1 MRRRSQPALPCRRAP
16 RAAAVAWAAALLAPM
31 LAWPALAA
39 CVDEDRFDL
48 GNGQAAAGAAA
59 VEPADPRAAL
69 QAMVRDAQE
78 RSQSVGAARLL
89 AEAAEQDTEE
99 ARAAK
104 KPYAALN
111 VGVGPA
117 AAVLRSTTEAT
128 PIQLR
133 GNLNL
138 SQIFYDGGRTDRLV
152 DWRGQLAEAAR
163 YGQQS
168 VQEQLALNTVSL
180 AFERSRYRMHAL
192 VYRQYVRKMSCLVQA
207 LEQIVA
213 ADKGRLSE
221 LVQAQKSLKQAEL
234 SVVQAASQARQV
246 EVRLRRLVG
255 DGLPSAEGLAS
266 LLIQVPELPTL
277 LAESERSSEIS
288 QLLAQS
294 KAMNEYARALEAGN
308 KPQLSWTIGGGATGN
323 FGGNLIGPAAGA
335 LTAGVTITVPLLSP
349 GIDASVDAARKR
361 AQAAA
366 LQRSDAIDN
375 RKARINESHEQALL
389 AFDRVRRV
397 GDVLRDSERVRSFT
411 LQQWQQL
418 GKRSLFDVMGAE
430 GDHYS
435 LRIAHVDALH
445 DGQQMNAILLS
456 LGPGVSSWL
465 R

>member
-1 MRRRSQPALPCRRAP
+1 VSTKTISTSALD
-16 RAAAVAWAAALLAPM
+16 
-31 LAWPALAA
+31 
-39 CVDEDRFDL
+39 DETAIA
-48 GNGQAAAGAAA
+48 NGSAGA
-59 VEPADPRAAL
+59 PADPRTAL
-69 QAMVRDAQE
+69 QAMVREAQE

-104 KPYAALN
+104 KPVAALN

-234 SVVQAASQARQV
+234 SVVEATSQARQV
-246 EVRLRRLVG
+246 EIRLRRLVG

-266 LLIQVPELPTL
+266 LLITVPELPTL

-294 KAMNEYARALEAGN
+294 KALNEYARALEAGN
-308 KPQLSWTIGGGATGN
+308 KPQLSWSVGAAGTGN

-335 LTAGVTITVPLLSP
+335 LTAGVTINVPLLSP

-375 RKARINESHEQALL
+375 RKARIYESHEQALL
-389 AFDRVRRV
+389 AFDRVKRV

-445 DGQQMNAILLS
+445 DGQQMNATLTS
-456 LGPGVSSWL
+456 LGIGLANWL
-465 R
+465 Q